1 MQTIEERAK
10 EYALRHSNPHYAIE
24 ANIKKDL
31 QEAYINGAR
40 DQQYIDK
47 FLIESLIDKACKW
60 IKENV
65 ECGVHPQSAYGF
77 ADRFLK
83 AMKE

>member
-1 MQTIEERAK
+1 MATIEERAILNLQY
-10 EYALRHSNPHYAIE
+10 E
-24 ANIKKDL
+24 KDFL
-31 QEAYINGAR
+31 GRNLSDDMVCRAYIKGATE
-40 DQQYIDK
+40 QKAID
-47 FLIESLIDKACKW
+47 IENAYKW